1 MYEAKK
7 SEQKTPVPAR
17 TMNDSG
23 LGSSA
28 SKESTISDCG
38 WGEWNEDLQGLPV
51 AVICR
56 TFDCTTAKD
65 LASVPPVHME

>member
-23 LGSSA
+23 LGSLRI
-28 SKESTISDCG
+28 K
-38 WGEWNEDLQGLPV
+38 GEYD
-51 AVICR
+51 
-56 TFDCTTAKD
+56 K
-65 LASVPPVHME
+65 